1 MRLMMRRQRSAME
14 RGGVTH
20 ARSGAGRLLAVVVW
34 LLACLPI
41 TAIAFAGVAHAHV
54 KWFVTC
60 EPSENPIPL
69 QAVLTERFW
78 LFSALF
84 MALFYVACQAE
95 QTAFGAVLTKFLDR
109 ATAFLRGRVDVL
121 LRAVAAVSFSL
132 LWVDGSVVLTPELKG
147 NSLSLSAIQVLIP
160 IFLVARSTLPA
171 AAAGIIVLY
180 GCGVASYGL
189 FHMLDYPIFLGL
201 AVYFGL
207 SVTANPKVRAFRTSC
222 LRWSVALSLLWP
234 AMEKFLYPGWIT
246 PIVLAHPE
254 LTLGLDIATVTTA
267 AGVVEFGLAFAML
280 WTPLVRR
287 LGALALALLLFA
299 ATFDFGKMD
308 AVGHLMVIAVLLSV
322 VADPGPKAPHCRPA
336 LAPVV
341 SGTALLAAIFLYAGI
356 HTLYYGPL
364 HAALAPIASGTALL
378 FVIALYLSGAAH
390 TLWRLVRRPARRD
403 LREPRALMVPTQPGT
418 FAMSRRG
425 SLVS

>member
-1 MRLMMRRQRSAME
+1 MNRS
-14 RGGVTH
+14 GVTR
-20 ARSGAGRLLAVVVW
+20 AQSRAAKVVAVA
-34 LLACLPI
+34 ACLPI
-41 TAIAFAGVAHAHV
+41 GAILFASIAHAHV

-84 MALFYVACQAE
+84 IALFYVACQAE
-95 QTAFGAVLTKFLDR
+95 QTAVGALLTKFVDR
-109 ATAFLRGRVDVL
+109 ATAFLRERADFL

-147 NSLSLSAIQVLIP
+147 SAFWLSAIQVLIP

-201 AVYFGL
+201 AVYFAL
-207 SVTANPKVRAFRTSC
+207 SVTPNPKVRAFRRNC

-246 PIVLAHPE
+246 PIALAHPE
-254 LTLGLDIATVTTA
+254 LTLGFDIATVTTA
-267 AGVVEFGLAFAML
+267 AGVVEFGLAFAMF

-299 ATFDFGKMD
+299 ATFDFGKLD

-322 VADPGPKAPHCRPA
+322 VADPGPEAARCRPA
-336 LAPVV
+336 VAPLV
-341 SGTALLAAIFLYAGI
+341 SGTALLASIFLYAGI
-356 HTLYYGPL
+356 HTLYYGPS
-364 HAALAPIASGTALL
+364 HAALVPIMSGTALL
-378 FVIALYLSGAAH
+378 SVIALYLSGAVH
-390 TLWRLVRRPARRD
+390 TLLQLVQRPARRD
-403 LREPRALMVPTQPGT
+403 VLAHRTLMMQPES
-418 FAMSRRG
+418 FVASRRG
-425 SLVS
+425 VPVS

>member
-1 MRLMMRRQRSAME
+1 ME
-14 RGGVTH
+14 RGGVTRAW
-20 ARSGAGRLLAVVVW
+20 ARAKRLFAVV
-34 LLACLPI
+34 ACLSI
-41 TAIAFAGVAHAHV
+41 SAIPLASVAHAHV

-84 MALFYVACQAE
+84 IALLYAACKVEA
-95 QTAFGAVLTKFLDR
+95 TPVGTFLNDLLDR
-109 ATAFLRGRVDVL
+109 ATAFLRERADVL

-132 LWVDGSVVLTPELKG
+132 LWVDGTVVLTPELKG
-147 NSLSLSAIQVLIP
+147 SSLWLSAIQVLIP

-201 AVYFGL
+201 AVYFAL
-207 SVTANPKVRAFRTSC
+207 SVTPNPKVRAFRMNC

-234 AMEKFLYPGWIT
+234 AMEKFLYPGWIV
-246 PIVLAHPE
+246 PIALAHPE
-254 LTLGLDIATVTTA
+254 LTLGFDIATVTAA
-267 AGVVEFGLAFAML
+267 AGVVEFGLAFAIF

-299 ATFDFGKMD
+299 ATFDFGKID

-322 VADPGPKAPHCRPA
+322 VADPGREAARCRPA

-341 SGTALLAAIFLYAGI
+341 SGTALLASIFLYAGI
-356 HTLYYGPL
+356 HTLYYGPW
-364 HAALAPIASGTALL
+364 HAALAPVMSGTALL
-378 FVIALYLSGAAH
+378 SVIALYLSGAAH
-390 TLWRLVRRPARRD
+390 ALWQLLQRPARRD
-403 LREPRALMVPTQPGT
+403 VVEHRMQSGS
-418 FAMSRRG
+418 FAMSRKG
-425 SLVS
+425 ALVS